1 MSESKNRYNRLTSI
15 VNKNLSEENMEEIIF
30 ENYDNL
36 DISIYDYPL
45 SKLLKIDDN
54 REFLYECYYKMLD
67 RIIDNNNL
75 NHLLIKLENREVS
88 REVIIQNMFKS
99 PERKNKNTYID
110 FDK

>member
-1 MSESKNRYNRLTSI
+1 MSEAKNRYNRLTSI
-15 VNKNLSEENMEEIIF
+15 VNKNLSQQNMEEIFF

-45 SKLLKIDDN
+45 SRLLSIDND

-67 RIIDNNNL
+67 RMIDNNNL
-75 NHLLIKLENREVS
+75 NHLLVKLGNGSVS
-88 REVIIQNMFKS
+88 REVIIQNIFKS

-110 FDK
+110 FEK